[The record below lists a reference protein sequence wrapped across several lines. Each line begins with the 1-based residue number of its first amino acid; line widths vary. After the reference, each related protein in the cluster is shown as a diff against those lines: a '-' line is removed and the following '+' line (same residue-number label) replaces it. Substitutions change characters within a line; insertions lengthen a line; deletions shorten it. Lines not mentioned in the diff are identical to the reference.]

1 MWHYIFKLAVTVVV
15 VVAVS
20 ELGKRN
26 TFWAAALVSLPITSL
41 LAFVWIYVETGD
53 TQQVAALSHS
63 ILWLT
68 IPSLALFLLLP
79 WLLRT
84 GLGFWPSL
92 ATACAGTAAAY
103 ALMIRALPVVGV
115 KL

>member
-1 MWHYIFKLAVTVVV
+1 MWHYIFKVAVTAVV

-26 TFWAAALVSLPITSL
+26 TFWAATLVSLPITSL

-53 TQQVAALSHS
+53 THGIGELSHS
-63 ILWLT
+63 ILWLM

-79 WLLRT
+79 SLLRV
-84 GLGFWPSL
+84 GMGFWPSL
-92 ATACAGTAAAY
+92 ATSCAGTAVAY
-103 ALMIRALPVVGV
+103 ALMIRALPMMGV

>member
-1 MWHYIFKLAVTVVV
+1 MWQYILKLVLTAVV

-41 LAFVWIYVETGD
+41 LAFAWIYVETGD
-53 TQQVAALSHS
+53 AEQVAALSHS
-63 ILWLT
+63 ILWLM
-68 IPSLALFLLLP
+68 IPSLALFVLLP
-79 WLLRT
+79 WLLRV
-84 GLGFWPSL
+84 GMGFWSSL
-92 ATACAGTAAAY
+92 ATACVGTAAAY
-103 ALMIRALPVVGV
+103 ALTIRALPMLGV